1 MKKLKIYMI
10 AAMAAFATLHADA
23 IPDKIKQQNINVVQ
37 AAAKGLNETLP
48 QKIDPY
54 TSLVKLEPKGER
66 LLYIYEINDPSMS
79 DEEIIKKGK
88 QKMQAPVIRGICSS
102 SRRFLES
109 GISISYLYTSAKSK
123 KELFRFDVTKKDC
136 NY

>member
-1 MKKLKIYMI
+1 MFKKIILSVILL
-10 AAMAAFATLHADA
+10 ASGLHADA

-37 AAAKGLNETLP
+37 AAAKGLNKTLP

-79 DEEIIKKGK
+79 DEEISKRGK
-88 QKMQAPVIRGICSS
+88 EKMKAPVIRGICSS
-102 SRRFLES
+102 SKRFLES
-109 GISISYLYTSAKSK
+109 GIDITYLYKSAKSK

-136 NY
+136 HY